1 MAKLSETELGEIIK
15 GGEMSVVELKIKAP
29 RAVDLA
35 ERLCGMANAQ
45 GGMVIFGV
53 RDSDYEIVG
62 VPDDRLGEAVDV
74 ILRAT
79 RQGGMC
85 WPSGS
90 ASQVHCQFLRLCQKF
105 SSPFPPPLRPISS
118 TIFTANLTADQVD
131 NQRIGGMWVDTRRAC
146 GAQGRHWWIAVDE
159 LCRWRDSNPQARMG
173 NCF

>member
-15 GGEMSVVELKIKAP
+15 GGETSVVELKIKAP

-79 RQGGMC
+79 RQVITPELVLDPAEPEMYVIEGKKLVVATVRASDGPIYQAGGKFWVRRGTYTNALTIAELSEMIYNTRANISEGV
-85 WPSGS
+85 WYGVFLPKMLV
-90 ASQVHCQFLRLCQKF
+90 QVLVNTH
-105 SSPFPPPLRPISS
+105 
-118 TIFTANLTADQVD
+118 
-131 NQRIGGMWVDTRRAC
+131 
-146 GAQGRHWWIAVDE
+146 IAV
-159 LCRWRDSNPQARMG
+159 
-173 NCF
+173 